1 MIGLTTQ
8 SSSKTMKPILNISE
22 SLAIEKARK
31 LTTTDIDQLSQKEFL
46 SIEESQM
53 LLLRMIDEEY
63 DRP

>member
-22 SLAIEKARK
+22 SLAIEKARS
-31 LTTTDIDQLSQKEFL
+31 LTATDIDQLRQKEFL